1 MTGRRLLCLR
11 KKEKAK
17 MADFEDDNN
26 LEEEVIDSYEPPVSP
41 LDVSVLW
48 LRLIELNFSD
58 ADAITALEQDVYS
71 AMKSSED
78 NGAYLIMLIELQFM
92 QGNIERARSLA
103 YQIWEEGGDI
113 PPQIQL
119 LYLQHLIALN
129 LPEMA
134 AEIVNAFMEDVDSLP
149 FAFYI
154 PLLNFSFAF
163 QDVDTL
169 EILAAR
175 IEEEGDGPFYDF
187 IDFCE
192 QNGHW
197 ETIASLN
204 KIIFQ
209 NAALSLADYRISFET
224 EQEDSGL
231 DIILS
236 ATRDADGLTQ
246 IINRQIENFC
256 QRNDVDLQGRI
267 RVLVEPMANHPQLD
281 TVFLPV

>member
-1 MTGRRLLCLR
+1 
-11 KKEKAK
+11 
-17 MADFEDDNN
+17 MADYDDA
-26 LEEEVIDSYEPPVSP
+26 LPEEEENLLENYEPPISP

-48 LRLIELNFSD
+48 KRLIELDF
-58 ADAITALEQDVYS
+58 ADTASISALEQDIYS
-71 AMKSSED
+71 AMKSSDD

-92 QGNIERARSLA
+92 QGNIERARSLVF
-103 YQIWEEGGDI
+103 QLWEEGGDI

-134 AEIVNAFMEDVDSLP
+134 TEIVKAFLEDVDSLP

-175 IEEEGDGPFYDF
+175 IEEEGEGPFYDF

-197 ETIASLN
+197 ETLASLH

-224 EQEDSGL
+224 EQEASGL

-236 ATRDADGLTQ
+236 VAKDADGLSQ
-246 IINRQIENFC
+246 IINRQIEAFC
-256 QRNDVDLQGRI
+256 QKNDIDLQGRI
-267 RVLVEPMANHPQLD
+267 RVLVEPISVHPRLD